1 MNKVILIGNIVKDV
15 KTFTTNNGVI
25 VYKNTIAV
33 KRNYQSQNG
42 EKETDFIN
50 FAAFGKL
57 ATIIDG
63 YTKKGDKI
71 YLEGIWS
78 VNSYDNY
85 EGKKIYNNEL
95 IVEKIELIERKKE
108 KVEENKNYVSEQKE
122 NKYNDFYSDEGF
134 PF

>member
-15 KTFTTNNGVI
+15 KTYTTNSGVI

-71 YLEGIWS
+71 FLEGSWT

-95 IVEKIELIERKKE
+95 IVEKIELLERKHETTAE
-108 KVEENKNYVSEQKE
+108 KKDDVSKKYEDFDMTEE
-122 NKYNDFYSDEGF
+122 DL